1 MQGRVRLA
9 ISGGAAQPS
18 VALYRLPIEA
28 ASYLCVS
35 SHLPFLRLIIMHC
48 ASIMTNASLS
58 GTLPPSLGCR
68 DAGFQQLMVGNN
80 SLSGSSSAQFAVW
93 VHLKTLAIEHNP
105 RLDWSLE
112 LLGNWSLLEHATMQV
127 PLLCHQGQCAERL
140 FAGLPNWRYVTSSA
154 ARGP

>member
-1 MQGRVRLA
+1 M
-9 ISGGAAQPS
+9 
-18 VALYRLPIEA
+18 ALYRLPIEA

-127 PLLCHQGQCAERL
+127 PLLCHQGQCAEWL